1 MNIRMI
7 FRRMLVLAIFFAV
20 IATACNEKDDPAPD
34 VNNPND
40 AINAWIFD
48 IMDEVYYWT
57 DQLPAESATND
68 RLDPVDYFN
77 SLMVDEDRFSRIYP
91 DYQDLLNQLEGRTT
105 EAGYDFQPVQTGER
119 IVFQI
124 KYVKDENASPA
135 FLAGLER
142 GDRITAINGTTITA
156 ENYITLI
163 GETTNA
169 HTITYERLNTETLAY
184 EEMGDVALDVKIIE
198 ENPNFLDTVYTFGNH
213 KIGYFMYTFFR
224 PGISTQNPTE
234 YDDEMDAVFASFK
247 SEGVTDLI
255 IDLRYN
261 LGGAISSAT
270 NLASLIAPNVT
281 SSDILYENQWNDLYQ
296 NYIEG
301 LENGDD
307 ILRGKFVEKAG
318 NIGADLNAAT
328 VYVLVSRETASASEL
343 VINGLIPYMNVELIG
358 FTTIGKNVGS
368 IPIEDEDDPENTYG
382 LLPIVLKTFNSAGN
396 SDYDQGFTPTGDKF
410 INEYQYPWYPE
421 GDVRDPLIKK
431 AVELITGEVLPSRIA
446 GRISDQGVGYPLPYK
461 KPGSDLADLPIIMDN
476 IELPKN

>member
-1 MNIRMI
+1 
-7 FRRMLVLAIFFAV
+7 
-20 IATACNEKDDPAPD
+20 
-34 VNNPND
+34 
-40 AINAWIFD
+40 
-48 IMDEVYYWT
+48 
-57 DQLPAESATND
+57 
-68 RLDPVDYFN
+68 
-77 SLMVDEDRFSRIYP
+77 
-91 DYQDLLNQLEGRTT
+91 
-105 EAGYDFQPVQTGER
+105 
-119 IVFQI
+119 
-124 KYVKDENASPA
+124 
-135 FLAGLER
+135 
-142 GDRITAINGTTITA
+142 
-156 ENYITLI
+156 
-163 GETTNA
+163 
-169 HTITYERLNTETLAY
+169 
-184 EEMGDVALDVKIIE
+184 MGDVALDVKIIE

-382 LLPIVLKTFNSAGN
+382 LRPIVRKTFNSAGN